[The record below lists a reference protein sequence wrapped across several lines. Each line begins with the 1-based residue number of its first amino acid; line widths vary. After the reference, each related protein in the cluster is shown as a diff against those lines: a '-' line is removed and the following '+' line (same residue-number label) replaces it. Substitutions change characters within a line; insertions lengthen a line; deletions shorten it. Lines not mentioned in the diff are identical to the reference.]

1 MEGKFKKGKEV
12 LVEKLEL
19 PKDVILD
26 IPKIIVMGRN
36 EITIENHKGIQ
47 IFEKNKIKINT
58 NMAPIEIKGNNFEI
72 LYISLSVVFF
82 FIIIIKVRCS

>member
-47 IFEKNKIKINT
+47 IFEKNKIKW
-58 NMAPIEIKGNNFEI
+58 K
-72 LYISLSVVFF
+72 
-82 FIIIIKVRCS
+82 R

>member
-36 EITIENHKGIQ
+36 EITIENHKSIQ

-58 NMAPIEIKGNNFEI
+58 NMAPI
-72 LYISLSVVFF
+72 
-82 FIIIIKVRCS
+82 

>member
-36 EITIENHKGIQ
+36 EITI
-47 IFEKNKIKINT
+47 
-58 NMAPIEIKGNNFEI
+58 
-72 LYISLSVVFF
+72 
-82 FIIIIKVRCS
+82 